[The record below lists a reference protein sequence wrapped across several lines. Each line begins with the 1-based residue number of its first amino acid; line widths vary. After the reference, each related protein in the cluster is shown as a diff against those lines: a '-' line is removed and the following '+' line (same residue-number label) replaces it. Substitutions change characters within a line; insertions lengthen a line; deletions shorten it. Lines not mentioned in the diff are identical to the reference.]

1 MTDFSLPEDFDLGE
15 HFDHRTLTSAM
26 GLKPQQAV
34 LSMQIDG
41 PRLNTRTQG
50 SGPTAYQQSIHWV
63 NDRRLGPR
71 LEGRCSCPVGT
82 NCKHVAAALMAWE
95 AQQIRIKRGLP
106 EVPGV
111 ATPTARSSEPP
122 PPAMIELGA
131 LALVPVLRLTT
142 CVDVAS
148 EAMLHHR
155 YGSANSR
162 STTLRQGAA
171 QLIFRYQPPT
181 GRAFDFHFPAGN
193 ATTALGEVNDPERPG
208 RIVMG
213 HFQRQAQAEAAALR
227 TLFGELEL
235 RPWSLSAGVAMD
247 RLTRLS
253 SARLQSSVLPV
264 GVEGNPMMLVPQRRE
279 RWPELLAHHIPELQS
294 RGWAVEVVDDFPF
307 ELHTPDD
314 WSVDIGEE
322 PGGNWFS
329 VGLQVKVDGQPVNL
343 VPLLV
348 SLVQSGWLKLDAAMS
363 QDDNGDVLVPWAGDV
378 PAVPGTAPRQRL
390 LRLPVKRVA
399 PLMDWLRSVFRV
411 GDKAGALRLSRFDL
425 GTLEAL
431 SADVQVK
438 APPSFTELMTQVRLL
453 GSGKSLPEVAVS
465 PKVQATLRHYQLDG
479 LAWMDFLRRARLGGI
494 LADDMG
500 LGKTLQAL
508 TLLQGE
514 LDAGRLD
521 RPSLV
526 IVPTSLI
533 GNWEAE
539 ARRFTPELKLVV
551 LHGPQRAKHFK
562 HIAGSHLVVT
572 SYPLAMRD
580 VPTLGA
586 QEWHYLMLDEA
597 QRIKNARSQ
606 AAMSVKGLN
615 ARHRLCLSGTPLENH
630 LGELWSLMDFVCPGL
645 LGSEPQFR
653 EHYRTPIERRQDTA
667 QAANLARR
675 VRPFVLRRTKQQV
688 AQELPEKTET
698 HLRVELSGT
707 QRDLYETVRATMD
720 TKLRDVIAQ
729 QGLARS
735 QIMVLDALLRL
746 RQVCCDPRLLKI
758 GDPNEPAA
766 ARPHHPSAK
775 MELLLDLLPT
785 LIEDGRRVLLF
796 SQFTEMLALIE
807 IELAR
812 LKLPHLK
819 LTGESKDR
827 GELVARF
834 QQGEVPLFLIS
845 LKAGGVGLN
854 LTAADTV
861 ILYDPWW
868 NPAVEQQAIDRAYR
882 IGQDKPVFVY
892 KLLASGTVE
901 DKMLELQ
908 ARKAGLADSL
918 LSGVA
923 GDAGLTSQDFEELF
937 KPLGAE

>member
-1 MTDFSLPEDFDLGE
+1 MRCVASTRE
-15 HFDHRTLTSAM
+15 RKKVTW
-26 GLKPQQAV
+26 KPK
-34 LSMQIDG
+34 L
-41 PRLNTRTQG
+41 R
-50 SGPTAYQQSIHWV
+50 
-63 NDRRLGPR
+63 
-71 LEGRCSCPVGT
+71 
-82 NCKHVAAALMAWE
+82 
-95 AQQIRIKRGLP
+95 
-106 EVPGV
+106 
-111 ATPTARSSEPP
+111 
-122 PPAMIELGA
+122 PPASRVAGDVPPLGAA

-155 YGSANSR
+155 YGSTNSR

-279 RWPELLAHHIPELQS
+279 RWPELLAHHIPDLQS

-378 PAVPGTAPRQRL
+378 PAAPGTAPRQRL

-500 LGKTLQAL
+500 LGKTAQAL
-508 TLLQGE
+508 AHIWAEKQ
-514 LDAGRLD
+514 AGRLD
-521 RPSLV
+521 RPALV
-526 IVPTSLI
+526 IMPTSLLF
-533 GNWEAE
+533 NWQQEA
-539 ARRFTPELKLVV
+539 ARVAPGLAVRTWHGADRATVDLVGADVV
-551 LHGPQRAKHFK
+551 LSTYNLVWRDLRTLAAQPW
-562 HIAGSHLVVT
+562 HL
-572 SYPLAMRD
+572 LII
-580 VPTLGA
+580 
-586 QEWHYLMLDEA
+586 DEA
-597 QRIKNARSQ
+597 QAVKNAQ
-606 AAMSVKGLN
+606 ARAARALRRLDT
-615 ARHRLCLSGTPLENH
+615 RHRLALTGTPLENH
-630 LGELWSLMDFVCPGL
+630 LGELWSLFDLLMPGF
-645 LGSEPQFR
+645 LGDS
-653 EHYRTPIERRQDTA
+653 RTFARHWRKPIEINRDGARA
-667 QAANLARR
+667 RLLAAR
-675 VRPFVLRRTKQQV
+675 VRPFILRRMKGEV
-688 AQELPEKTET
+688 ATELPPLTE
-698 HLRVELSGT
+698 LVKRVTLVG
-707 QRDLYETVRATMD
+707 QQKQLYESVRVAADHMI
-720 TKLRDVIAQ
+720 RRI
-729 QGLARS
+729 LARDGFNATS
-735 QIMVLDALLRL
+735 LISVLDAMLKL
-746 RQVCCDPRLLKI
+746 RQVCCDPLLLKGVDMPSGVERAKLEWLREHLPDFVAQGRRLL
-758 GDPNEPAA
+758 
-766 ARPHHPSAK
+766 
-775 MELLLDLLPT
+775 
-785 LIEDGRRVLLF
+785 VF
-796 SQFTEMLALIE
+796 SQFTEML
-807 IELAR
+807 
-812 LKLPHLK
+812 
-819 LTGESKDR
+819 D
-827 GELVARF
+827 
-834 QQGEVPLFLIS
+834 
-845 LKAGGVGLN
+845 
-854 LTAADTV
+854 ADC
-861 ILYDPWW
+861 
-868 NPAVEQQAIDRAYR
+868 R
-882 IGQDKPVFVY
+882 
-892 KLLASGTVE
+892 
-901 DKMLELQ
+901 
-908 ARKAGLADSL
+908 
-918 LSGVA
+918 
-923 GDAGLTSQDFEELF
+923 
-937 KPLGAE
+937 

>member
-15 HFDHRTLTSAM
+15 HFDHRTLTRAM
-26 GLKPQQAV
+26 ELKPQQAV
-34 LSMQIDG
+34 LALQVDG
-41 PRLNTRTQG
+41 PRLASRVQG
-50 SGPTAYQQSIHWV
+50 AGPSAYQQSIHWV
-63 NDRRLGPR
+63 NDKRLGPR
-71 LEGRCSCPVGT
+71 LEGRCSCPVGA
-82 NCKHVAAALMAWE
+82 NCKHVAAALMAFE
-95 AQQIRIKRGLP
+95 AQQIRIKKGLP
-106 EVPGV
+106 ETPGV
-111 ATPTARSSEPP
+111 AAPVARPAEPP
-122 PPAMIELGA
+122 PPMMVELGT

-148 EAMLHHR
+148 EALLHHR

-162 STTLRQGAA
+162 GTTLRQGAA
-171 QLIFRYQPPT
+171 QVIFRYLPPS
-181 GRAFDFHFPAGN
+181 GKAFDFPFPAGN
-193 ATTALGEVNDPERPG
+193 ATTALGEVDDPTRPG
-208 RIVMG
+208 RMVMA
-213 HFQRQAQAEAAALR
+213 HFQRQSQAEASALR

-235 RPWSLSAGVAMD
+235 RPWSLAAGVAMD

-253 SARLQSSVLPV
+253 NARVQSSVLPA
-264 GVEGNPMMLVPQRRE
+264 GVEGSPMLLVPQRRE
-279 RWPELLAHHIPELQS
+279 RWPELLAHHIPELQA
-294 RGWAVEVVDDFPF
+294 RGWAVEVADDFPF

-314 WSVDIGEE
+314 WAVDIAEE
-322 PGGNWFS
+322 AGGNWFS
-329 VGLQVKVDGQPVNL
+329 VGLKVSVDGQPVNL

-348 SLVQSGWLKLDAAMS
+348 SLVQTGWLRIDAALA
-363 QDDNGDVLVPWAGDV
+363 QGEGAEVLVPWASDT
-378 PAVPGTAPRQRL
+378 PPLPGQVHRQRL
-390 LRLPVKRVA
+390 LRLPVARVA
-399 PLMDWLRSVFRV
+399 PLMDWLRTVFRI
-411 GDKAGALRLSRFDL
+411 GDKASALRLSRFDL

-431 SADVQVK
+431 SAGVRVV
-438 APPSFTELMTQVRLL
+438 APPSFTELMAQVRLL
-453 GSGKSLPEVAVS
+453 GSGQSLPEVTVS

-479 LAWMDFLRRARLGGI
+479 LTWMDFLRRARLGGI

-508 TLLQGE
+508 ALLQGE

-526 IVPTSLI
+526 VVPTSLI

-539 ARRFTPELKLVV
+539 AKRFTPELKLVV
-551 LHGPQRAKHFK
+551 LHGAQRAKHFK
-562 HIAGSHLVVT
+562 RIGGAHLVIT

-580 VPTLGA
+580 AQTLGA

-597 QRIKNARSQ
+597 QRIKNSRSQ
-606 AAMSVKGLN
+606 AAVSVKGLN

-653 EHYRTPIERRQDTA
+653 EHYRTPIERRHDTA

-675 VRPFVLRRTKQQV
+675 VRPFILRRTKQQV
-688 AQELPEKTET
+688 AQELPEKTES

-746 RQVCCDPRLLKI
+746 RQVCCDPRLLKL
-758 GDPNEPAA
+758 GGGGEASA

-827 GELVARF
+827 TELVARF

-923 GDAGLTSQDFEELF
+923 NDAGLTSQDFDELF
-937 KPLGAE
+937 KPLGAD